1 MNVDGSDQSQ
11 FREVLQISHWISRTY
26 GRAESFTSNLA
37 FTGHLLLVL
46 MFPHTILNSVLLS
59 FHIRIIR
66 YRPLYGMG
74 LP

>member
-11 FREVLQISHWISRTY
+11 FREVLQISHWISRAY
-26 GRAESFTSNLA
+26 GRAKSFASNLA

-46 MFPHTILNSVLLS
+46 MFPHILNSVLLS